1 MPPPTIPSNLPTILS
16 SLRSSIFGSFSNPTG
31 SRTGAKY
38 LRRRL
43 VGPSLLRYY
52 PKSLNLSA
60 LNAATPYNRYANWEG
75 FNPAT
80 FQQIS
85 TARAGSQ
92 GQVEKWGE
100 MTWRSSGMQKIGAV
114 TEEGWKEVERVKG
127 AGWVDDA
134 RERVRA
140 EEVMMRKRA
149 GKGPPK
155 KGEWVRAGLRVSL
168 TRVGQGKRSQMK
180 KR

>member
-1 MPPPTIPSNLPTILS
+1 
-16 SLRSSIFGSFSNPTG
+16 
-31 SRTGAKY
+31 
-38 LRRRL
+38 
-43 VGPSLLRYY
+43 
-52 PKSLNLSA
+52 
-60 LNAATPYNRYANWEG
+60 
-75 FNPAT
+75 
-80 FQQIS
+80 
-85 TARAGSQ
+85 
-92 GQVEKWGE
+92 
-100 MTWRSSGMQKIGAV
+100 MQKIGAV